1 MLPFLFCSRILAISI
16 LLPLQIAFLKMDTT
30 AASTYI
36 HDYLVSNAEPNSLS
50 KGRKLAK
57 AKKGELISWDVD
69 TQKAEYKI
77 QSEEFSRK
85 FYKVSIT
92 DFLSSSIA
100 TTCNCPYDWE
110 GICKHRV
117 AGLIALSEELILSQL
132 RTQNAV
138 NHQAHTVLN
147 SPVLTELLIK
157 ENCSAEAYKEALT
170 LKNNLSVLLLSTAN
184 ETAVYKVSSKLQ
196 TVEVA
201 LKRNQNQIITSC
213 GCEDPFHKL
222 CIHKVAAL
230 LHLKSRYDEYAFY
243 YLKDWTEEKKQLL
256 AEYGYELESPDVE
269 KLFDF
274 KIINGQMSL
283 IKKDPAIEKVSSFS
297 TWQTIFEKHKQLN
310 DPSLPEQHL
319 KQEHGDEGVMAY
331 GLSFISSNDN
341 SLPSFELIPLVGNAD
356 PQSGKLKNI
365 KNFYEFRTRNL
376 PTMEDV
382 DHQLIRLG
390 FLLSFQGISDFLTQK
405 EILTDEE
412 PSHLS
417 FISLNQLEENE
428 IDIIRKYIIELTM
441 ELFDKLQDKK
451 VYVLQNK
458 QNIQTRSINEVKIS
472 KLIPALHFNLTES
485 KNFVEFKAY
494 IKLNDHLIPIN
505 EIKKFDYAI
514 ISYSNNL
521 YAFTDLYQ
529 AKTFNYFHRNAFS
542 KIVKTDLTVFLKNVV
557 LPLQKDF
564 SVVMNLT
571 SVSITEEQAT
581 PTIKLY
587 LRELDNFLLFT
598 PAFEYK
604 TREVAA
610 GDQHHIVYEEGGNL
624 FKLYRDKVYENEKMD
639 FLASLHPEFSR
650 QKERG
655 FFYVDVNELLLGG
668 KFLGIFEK
676 LREKQIPILGFKEL
690 SRFKYNTNRPSVR
703 VTASSGIDWFDVN
716 IQIMF
721 GDQSVKV
728 KDVKKA
734 LVNKQNYVVLDDGSL
749 GIMPEEWLK
758 KYSALFKLGTIKDDN
773 IQVSKLHFSLV
784 DQLYDEI
791 DDVQVQAE
799 LLEKRQRLAEFKEI
813 KKLKMPKQITADLRD
828 YQKEGFNWLNFLD
841 EFGWG
846 GCLADDMGLGKT
858 LQMITFLAHQKE
870 NNKSEHKT
878 NLVVVPTTL
887 IFNWTKEV
895 EKFCPNLTVHTYRG
909 IERDK
914 SLSSFKQYDIILTTY
929 GAVRADIEV
938 LSRYQFN
945 YVILDESQVIKN
957 PASQIAK
964 SVKLLNAKN
973 RVVLTGTPIENN
985 TFDLYSQM
993 DFLNPGMLGSIELF
1007 KMEYSS
1013 AIDSRKDKDKS
1024 EELKKLIFPF
1034 ILRRT
1039 KEQVAKE
1046 LPEKT
1051 EMVLYCEMGTD
1062 QRAVYDA
1069 FKNEYRDRLLGLID
1083 TEGMNKSR
1091 MHILEGLLK
1100 LRQICD
1106 SPALLSDEGEFSSES
1121 VKLDEITRE
1130 ILENTG
1136 NHKILVFSQFLK
1148 MLALIKNKLEEA
1160 KIGHEYLDGSV
1171 QDRKERVEHFQNDP
1185 NCRVFLISLRTGGW
1199 GINLTEADYVYIVDP
1214 WWNPAVEQQAIDRT
1228 HRIGQTQKVFAYK
1241 MICKD
1246 TVEEKI
1252 MLLQESKKQLA
1263 NELISSEAGFLKN
1276 LSRED
1281 IVMLFS

>member
-1 MLPFLFCSRILAISI
+1 
-16 LLPLQIAFLKMDTT
+16 MDTT

-36 HDYLVSNAEPNSLS
+36 HDYLVTNAVPNSLS
-50 KGRKLAK
+50 KGRKLVK
-57 AKKGELISWDVD
+57 AKKGELLYWDVNS
-69 TQKAEYKI
+69 QKAEYKV
-77 QSEEFSRK
+77 QSEDFSRK
-85 FYKVSIT
+85 FYKVEVK
-92 DFLSSSIA
+92 DFLSPSIS
-100 TTCNCPYDWE
+100 TSCNCPYDWD

-117 AGLIALSEELILSQL
+117 AALIALSEELILSHL
-132 RTQNAV
+132 KTQNAV
-138 NHQAHTVLN
+138 NHQSHTVLN
-147 SPVLTELLIK
+147 SPVITDALIK
-157 ENCSAEAYKEALT
+157 ENCSAEAWKEALT
-170 LKNNLSVLLLSTAN
+170 MKNNLSLILLSTSN
-184 ETAVYKVSSKLQ
+184 ETAIYKVSTKNQ

-201 LKRNQNQIITSC
+201 LKREQNQIITSC
-213 GCEDPFHKL
+213 GCDDPFHKL
-222 CIHKVAAL
+222 CVHKVAAL
-230 LHLKSRYDEYAFY
+230 LHLKNRYDEYAFY

-256 AEYGYELESPDVE
+256 SEYGYELENPEVE

-274 KIINGQMSL
+274 KIINGKLCL

-297 TWQTIFEKHKQLN
+297 TWQSIFEKHKLSP
-310 DPSLPEQHL
+310 DPTLPEQHL
-319 KQEHGDEGVMAY
+319 KSENTDEAAIAY
-331 GLSFISSNDN
+331 GLWFTSSNDN
-341 SLPSFELIPLVGNAD
+341 HLPSFELIPLVGNID
-356 PQSGKLKNI
+356 TQSGKLKNI
-365 KNFYEFRTRNL
+365 KSFYEFRTRHL
-376 PTMEDV
+376 PKMEEL

-390 FLLSFQGISDFLTQK
+390 FLLSYQGLTDFLNQK
-405 EILTDEE
+405 EMLKEDENA
-412 PSHLS
+412 HLS
-417 FISLNQLEENE
+417 FISLNSLDENE
-428 IDIIRKYIIELTM
+428 NDIVRKYIIELTM
-441 ELFDKLQDKK
+441 DLFDKLQNKK
-451 VYVLQNK
+451 SYFIQNK
-458 QNIQTRSINEVKIS
+458 QNIQTRSISEIKIS
-472 KLIPALHFNLTES
+472 KQVPVLHFNLIES
-485 KNFVEFKAY
+485 KSFVEFKAFV
-494 IKLNDHLIPIN
+494 KLGDRLIPIN
-505 EIKKFDYAI
+505 EIKKLDYAI
-514 ISYSNNL
+514 ISSEDVV
-521 YAFTDLYQ
+521 YAFTDLYHAQ
-529 AKTFNYFHRNAFS
+529 TFNYFHRNAFS
-542 KIVKTDLTVFLKNVV
+542 KIVKTDLATFLKNVV
-557 LPLQKDF
+557 IPLQKDF
-564 SVVMNLT
+564 NVVMNLN
-571 SVSITEEQAT
+571 SVTITEEQAI
-581 PTIKLY
+581 PSIKLY

-604 TREVAA
+604 SKEVAA
-610 GDQHHIVYEEGGNL
+610 GEQSYIIYEEAGTL
-624 FKLYRDKVYENEKMD
+624 YKLYRDKIYENEKLD
-639 FLASLHPEFSR
+639 FISSLHPDFLK

-655 FFYVDVNELLLGG
+655 FFYADINDLLVGG
-668 KFLGIFEK
+668 TFLNIFEK

-690 SRFKYNTNRPSVR
+690 SRFKYNTNRPTVR
-703 VTASSGIDWFDVN
+703 ISASSGIDWFDVN
-716 IQIMF
+716 VEISF
-721 GDQSVKV
+721 GEQTVKI

-749 GIMPEEWLK
+749 GIMPEEWIK
-758 KYSALFKLGTIKDDN
+758 KYSALFKLGNVKDDS
-773 IQVSKLHFSLV
+773 IQVSKLHFTLV

-799 LLEKRQRLAEFKEI
+799 LIEKRQRLEEFKEI
-813 KKLKMPKQITADLRD
+813 KKIKLPKKINASLRD

-870 NNKSEHKT
+870 VNTSDAKT
-878 NLVVVPTTL
+878 NLVIVPTTL

-895 EKFCPNLTVHTYRG
+895 EKFCPSLKVHVYRG

-914 SLSSFKQYDIILTTY
+914 SLSNFNQYDIVLTTY
-929 GAVRADIEV
+929 GSVRADIET
-938 LSRYQFN
+938 LSRYRFN
-945 YVILDESQVIKN
+945 YIILDESQAIKN
-957 PASQIAK
+957 PVSQIAK
-964 SVKLLNAKN
+964 AVKLLQAKN

-993 DFLNPGMLGSIELF
+993 DFLNPGMLGSMELF

-1013 AIDSRKDKDKS
+1013 AIDSRRDKDKA
-1024 EELKKLIFPF
+1024 EELKRLIFPF

-1051 EMVLYCEMGTD
+1051 EMTLYCEMSTD
-1062 QRAVYDA
+1062 QRKVYDA
-1069 FKNEYRDRLLGLID
+1069 FKNEYRDKLLGLID

-1106 SPALLSDEGEFSSES
+1106 SPALLSDDGDFGTES
-1121 VKLDEITRE
+1121 VKLEEITRE
-1130 ILENTG
+1130 IQENTG

-1148 MLALIKNKLEEA
+1148 MLGLIKNKLQEL
-1160 KIGHEYLDGSV
+1160 KIDHEYLDGST
-1171 QDRKERVEHFQNDP
+1171 QDRKERVERFQNDP

-1263 NELISSEAGFLKN
+1263 TELISSESGFLKN